1 MTVEEI
7 NQEKE
12 RIILEMSTKNL
23 NKRQEAEYNTLLN
36 KLDKIK
42 LDTNR

>member
-36 KLDKIK
+36 KLDRTK